1 MSKLCGPNAD
11 ASGARDPAAI
21 FWHGM
26 PRSHILRSE
35 EFRRLGDTHVLATL
49 WGGSWKD
56 RLSEEAK
63 AAGTTRDTIYA
74 GAVDHLLDAY
84 EILRQCTEALT
95 PARLLE
101 HLHLRQPGAVF
112 LDDDT
117 EALTAG
123 LRWLALKGFAIRQ
136 EGRAWT
142 VSGLAKKR
150 FLDVFIA
157 GWPDQARKEW
167 EHLRHP
173 APLGVTTDACTPE
186 RPHDMQRRLELI
198 LDANDVTIIEYR
210 TGDNDAGHWD
220 LRRHQPDGPFLDAAL
235 YDSGRRL
242 GVEPVLLRVG
252 ANRVQLEAHLLHHIK
267 DQTLDGRMTLGERL
281 VLLRRLAGLSKGAL
295 AQAVGVTHETIGNL
309 ETGEVREFHNRHN
322 WQRLADAL
330 GVDLFVLLSGIT
342 RADAVTATRT
352 LEDRLRLF
360 CQAEGLLVCDLQQ
373 ELKGWPAQMSRARRA
388 IAPVASFRQALL
400 AKFVTTKPA
409 EEELFGLDIERTA
422 DPHRATKLREH
433 SGKFTPNTATLPE
446 AILRTILKEPSV
458 FGLAVQG
465 RLTVKDYM
473 DQCALHVDVSE
484 GTIRRVFSKLV
495 ERGELLACRPP
506 RLHGSIGYGL
516 APRHA
521 RAAEEGQPSKA
532 TTAPGD
538 VTPTGL

>member
-1 MSKLCGPNAD
+1 MSEPFGPNAD
-11 ASGARDPAAI
+11 AWGARDPAAI

-35 EFRRLGDTHVLATL
+35 EFRRLGETHILATL

-56 RLSEEAK
+56 RLGEEAK
-63 AAGTTRDTIYA
+63 AAGTTRDAIYA

-84 EILRQCTEALT
+84 EILRQCREALT

-101 HLHLRQPGAVF
+101 HFHLRQPGTV
-112 LDDDT
+112 LLDDT

-136 EGRAWT
+136 ERRAWT

-173 APLGVTTDACTPE
+173 ALLGITTDASIPE

-198 LDANDVTIIEYR
+198 LEVNDVAMDEYR

-220 LRRHQPDGPFLDAAL
+220 LRRHQPDGLFLDAAL
-235 YDSGRRL
+235 YDSGRHL

-252 ANRVQLEAHLLHHIK
+252 ANRVQLGAHLLRHIK
-267 DQTLDGRMTLGERL
+267 DLTLDGRMTLGERL
-281 VLLRRLAGLSKGAL
+281 VLLRRLAGLSRGAL

-309 ETGEVREFHNRHN
+309 ETGEVRAFHNRRN

-330 GVDLFVLLSGIT
+330 DVDLFVLLTGIT

-360 CQAEGLLVCDLQQ
+360 CQAEGLLLRDLQQ

-388 IAPVASFRQALL
+388 IAPAASFRQALL
-400 AKFVTTKPA
+400 AKFVTTSPA
-409 EEELFGLDIERTA
+409 EEELFGPDIERTT

-433 SGKFTPNTATLPE
+433 SGKFTEHRSATRSHFE
-446 AILRTILKEPSV
+446 NYS
-458 FGLAVQG
+458 QG
-465 RLTVKDYM
+465 
-473 DQCALHVDVSE
+473 A
-484 GTIRRVFSKLV
+484 
-495 ERGELLACRPP
+495 
-506 RLHGSIGYGL
+506 
-516 APRHA
+516 
-521 RAAEEGQPSKA
+521 
-532 TTAPGD
+532 
-538 VTPTGL
+538 